1 MSKLI
6 DFLLMV
12 CVVLLVHFSYE
23 ELNCGEHIFAD
34 ATLWDL
40 FTSLVATSV
49 GVIAGIGLG
58 LIAIVIIMFI
68 GILLLCGI
76 GALVSKTMDK

>member
-12 CVVLLVHFSYE
+12 GVVLLVHLSYE
-23 ELNCGEHIFAD
+23 KLFDGGHTFAD
-34 ATLWDL
+34 ASLWDL
-40 FTSLVATSV
+40 FTSLVVTSV
-49 GVIAGIGLG
+49 GVIAGVGLG
-58 LIAIVIIMFI
+58 MVAIVILMFF

-76 GALVSKTMDK
+76 GALISKTMDK

>member
-12 CVVLLVHFSYE
+12 GVVLLVHLSYE
-23 ELNCGEHIFAD
+23 KLFDGGHTFAD

-40 FTSLVATSV
+40 FTSLVVTSV
-49 GVIAGIGLG
+49 GVIAGVGLG
-58 LIAIVIIMFI
+58 LVAIILIMFL